1 MITIGILNL
10 QGDVE
15 EHQIITQKEFKD
27 MNIEGK
33 TKLINILDD
42 IKDCDALIISGGE
55 SSTIGMHLEKTGL
68 LNYIKESKIPVLG
81 TCAGLVLLSSK
92 TKRDQILLELL
103 DVEVKRNG
111 FGRQRMS
118 FEAEIDFDGEKYP
131 GIFIRAPYIENVPD
145 DVEVLSTY
153 DDKIIA
159 IKKDQYMAIAFH
171 PELTDNTLIHQKFI
185 QEVQRCVE

>member
-15 EHQIITQKEFKD
+15 EHQIITQKAFKD

-159 IKKDQYMAIAFH
+159 IKKDQSMAIAFH